1 MSRISTGFATNKE
14 PELKRFRLRLWATA
28 LGALALIW
36 FVGVIAAG
44 ESSRA
49 FLLVIALAAVL
60 AVAFVADAA
69 ILRFERRLT
78 DFQRIVGTAPDSG
91 NANRERQL
99 RVTLA
104 RINRELISDLNT
116 DKLTGLH
123 NRRAFDDFTETLRQS
138 DDLHGKFV
146 SLIMMDLDQFKMIND
161 TYGHAAGD
169 QVLKEMARRWSRQ
182 VRSSDMLARLG
193 GEEFCL
199 VLPDTGPE
207 QALVVAEKMRAATRE
222 RPVVVSRELS
232 PKTIATSVSLGVAS
246 AILSGD
252 LDCAELLAQADQNLY
267 EAKRRGRNQVVSR
280 PLD

>member
-1 MSRISTGFATNKE
+1 MSRISTGFAANKE

-44 ESSRA
+44 DSSRA
-49 FLLVIALAAVL
+49 FLLVVALAAVL

-78 DFQRIVGTAPDSG
+78 DFQRIVGTVPDSAT
-91 NANRERQL
+91 ANRERQL

-123 NRRAFDDFTETLRQS
+123 NRRAFDDFMETLRQS
-138 DDLHGKFV
+138 DDLHDKFV

-169 QVLKEMARRWSRQ
+169 QVLKEMARRWGRQ

-246 AILSGD
+246 AILNSD
-252 LDCAELLAQADQNLY
+252 LDCAALLAKADQNLY
-267 EAKRRGRNQVVSR
+267 EAKRRGRNQVVSS